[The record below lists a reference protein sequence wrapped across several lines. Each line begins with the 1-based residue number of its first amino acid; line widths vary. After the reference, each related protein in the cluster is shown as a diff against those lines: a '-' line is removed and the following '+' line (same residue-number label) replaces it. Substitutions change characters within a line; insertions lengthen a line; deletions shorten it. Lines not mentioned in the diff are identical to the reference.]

1 MQKVY
6 VYTKTIKD
14 IIFPEDK
21 EIILVNINDF
31 KKHKTI
37 ENLFL
42 EDLILTDNDIFISY
56 EHENAVSFRLDKFVI
71 PVNALAIAT
80 KNTDLIEVLNHEE
93 ENYYEDYQLF
103 SGKKIETIKRETK
116 ITVLKSMKL
125 LSEVLYEMLNA
136 GYLEFKNYKKIPDW
150 IVSYEEPTLKLLK
163 IYHKIETSNP
173 AIDFEEEFLINPQ
186 FREMNLI
193 MIMKI
198 LANFIINNEMITL
211 EEVAKLGSWEEK
223 ELWIKLKK
231 KIKLLN

>member
-6 VYTKTIKD
+6 IYTKTIKD

-80 KNTDLIEVLNHEE
+80 KNTE
-93 ENYYEDYQLF
+93 
-103 SGKKIETIKRETK
+103 
-116 ITVLKSMKL
+116 L
-125 LSEVLYEMLNA
+125 L
-136 GYLEFKNYKKIPDW
+136 
-150 IVSYEEPTLKLLK
+150 
-163 IYHKIETSNP
+163 
-173 AIDFEEEFLINPQ
+173 
-186 FREMNLI
+186 
-193 MIMKI
+193 
-198 LANFIINNEMITL
+198 
-211 EEVAKLGSWEEK
+211 
-223 ELWIKLKK
+223 
-231 KIKLLN
+231 